1 MGPKLMQFEAERISA
16 EFQRIP
22 ADHAIPFMTLTYEE
36 VKAMK
41 KLFLAAEAA
50 VHAWGQ
56 PVDMNP
62 LMDELAIALAGV
74 KK

>member
-16 EFQRIP
+16 EFQRMP

-50 VHAWGQ
+50 VHAWGG
-56 PVDMNP
+56 PDEVKR
-62 LMDELAIALAGV
+62 MDDLAIALAGV